1 MQAFW
6 DRQFKFSE
14 VIPDFASALDRMAK
28 DSGAVAEHL
37 RFSRAAYGDHSRQWV
52 EWVEGM
58 GPQTV
63 LPVII
68 HGGYWRALQA
78 ETHRFMMPGFLSA
91 GAAVAN
97 VEYRLMPG
105 VRLADVVADAK
116 SALRRLAQSF
126 PTAQFVLVGHS
137 AGAHLALSALT
148 DATLA
153 DRTLGVLS
161 ISGVYDLAPVR
172 LSFLQ
177 SELSLTPDEV
187 AAFTLSPD
195 STRPPV
201 LYING
206 SAETPEYL
214 RGGALMS
221 QAENADWHVID
232 GADHM
237 SLTWATCDQAET
249 LLSKLYSLGNTK

>member
-1 MQAFW
+1 MQAYW

-14 VIPDFASALDRMAK
+14 VIPNFADALDRMAQ
-28 DSGAVAEHL
+28 DSDAVAKQL
-37 RFSRAAYGDHSRQWV
+37 RFSRAIYGDHARQWV
-52 EWVEGM
+52 EWVEGT
-58 GPQTV
+58 GPQAV
-63 LPVII
+63 LPVIV

-97 VEYRLMPG
+97 IEYRLMPE

-116 SALRRLAQSF
+116 SALHTLAEAF
-126 PTAQFVLVGHS
+126 PAAQFVLIGHS
-137 AGAHLALSALT
+137 AGAHLALSTLN
-148 DATLA
+148 DAMLA

-161 ISGVYDLAPVR
+161 ISGIYDLAPVR

-177 SELSLTPDEV
+177 SELGLTPDEV
-187 AAFTLSPD
+187 AAFNLSPE
-195 STRPPV
+195 SERPPV

-237 SLTWATCDQAET
+237 SLTWATCDQADAIM
-249 LLSKLYSLGNTK
+249 SKLYSLGNTK

>member
-14 VIPDFASALDRMAK
+14 VIPDFAGTLERMALD
-28 DSGAVAEHL
+28 SEAVAEQL
-37 RFSRAAYGDHSRQWV
+37 QFSRAAYGDHPRQWV
-52 EWVEGM
+52 EWVKGT
-58 GPQTV
+58 GSQTV

-78 ETHRFMMPGFLSA
+78 ETHRFMVPGFLSA
-91 GAAVAN
+91 GLAVAN
-97 VEYRLMPG
+97 IEYRLMPE
-105 VRLADVVADAK
+105 VRLADVVADVK
-116 SALRRLAQSF
+116 SALRMLTVVF
-126 PTAQFVLVGHS
+126 PTVQFVLVGHS

-153 DRTLGVLS
+153 NRTFGVLS

-177 SELSLTPDEV
+177 SELTLSTDE
-187 AAFTLSPD
+187 ASEFTLSPQID
-195 STRPPV
+195 RPPV
-201 LYING
+201 IYING
-206 SAETPEYL
+206 SAETAEYL

-221 QAENADWHVID
+221 QSDNADWHVIE

-237 SLTWATCDQAET
+237 SLTWAVSDQAEA
-249 LLSKLYSLGNTK
+249 LLSKLSSLGNTK

>member
-14 VIPDFASALDRMAK
+14 VIPNFADALNRMTQ
-28 DSGAVAEHL
+28 DSDAVAKQL
-37 RFSRAAYGDHSRQWV
+37 RFSRATYGDHARQWV
-52 EWVEGM
+52 EWVEGT
-58 GPQTV
+58 GPETV

-68 HGGYWRALQA
+68 HGGYWRALHA
-78 ETHRFMMPGFLSA
+78 ESHRFMMPGFLSA

-97 VEYRLMPG
+97 IEYRLMPE

-116 SALRRLAQSF
+116 SALHTLAEAF
-126 PTAQFVLVGHS
+126 PAAQFVLIGHS

-148 DATLA
+148 DGMLA
-153 DRTLGVLS
+153 DRVLGVLS
-161 ISGVYDLAPVR
+161 LSGVYDLAPVR

-177 SELSLTPDEV
+177 TELALSTAEV
-187 AAFTLSPD
+187 NEFTLSPQAA
-195 STRPPV
+195 RPPV

-206 SAETPEYL
+206 SAETAEYL

-221 QAENADWHVID
+221 QSENADWLVID
-232 GADHM
+232 EADHM
-237 SLTWATCDQAET
+237 SLTWAARDQADA
-249 LLSKLYSLGNTK
+249 LLLKLYSLGSTK

>member
-14 VIPDFASALDRMAK
+14 VIPDFADALNRMAQ
-28 DSGAVAEHL
+28 DSEAVAKQL
-37 RFSRAAYGDHSRQWV
+37 QLSRATYGDHPRQWV
-52 EWVEGM
+52 EWVKGT

-63 LPVII
+63 LPVIV

-91 GAAVAN
+91 GMAVAN
-97 VEYRLMPG
+97 IEYRLMPD
-105 VRLADVVADAK
+105 VRLVDVVADAK
-116 SALRRLAQSF
+116 SALHTLAGAF
-126 PTAQFVLVGHS
+126 PSARFVLVGHS

-148 DATLA
+148 DAALA
-153 DRTLGVLS
+153 KRTMGALS

-172 LSFLQ
+172 QSFLQ
-177 SELSLTPDEV
+177 SELALSAEE
-187 AAFTLSPD
+187 AAEFTLSPQTD
-195 STRPPV
+195 RPPV

-221 QAENADWHVID
+221 QAKNADWHVID
-232 GADHM
+232 AADHM
-237 SLTWATCDQAET
+237 SLTWAVSDQAEA
-249 LLSKLYSLGNTK
+249 LLTKLYSLGNIK

>member
-1 MQAFW
+1 MQVFW

-14 VIPDFASALDRMAK
+14 IIPDFSAALERMTE
-28 DSGAVAEHL
+28 DSDAVAQRL
-37 RFSRAAYGDHSRQWV
+37 RFTRATYGDHPRQWV
-52 EWVEGM
+52 EWTEGT

-78 ETHRFMMPGFLSA
+78 ETHRFMIPAFLAA
-91 GAAVAN
+91 GTAVAN
-97 VEYRLMPG
+97 MEYRLMPD
-105 VRLADVVADAK
+105 VRLADVVADTKAG
-116 SALRRLAQSF
+116 LRKLAQTF
-126 PTAQFVLVGHS
+126 PSARFVLVGHS
-137 AGAHLALSALT
+137 AGAHLALSAMS
-148 DATLA
+148 DAALA
-153 DRTLGVLS
+153 EQTLGVLS
-161 ISGVYDLAPVR
+161 LSGVYDLAPVP

-177 SELSLTPDEV
+177 SELQLTPEDVED
-187 AAFTLSPD
+187 FTLSP
-195 STRPPV
+195 TGERPPA

-221 QAENADWHVID
+221 QPDNAGWHVID

-237 SLTWATCDQAET
+237 SLTWAACDQAEL
-249 LLSKLYSLGNTK
+249 LLSKLYALGNTK